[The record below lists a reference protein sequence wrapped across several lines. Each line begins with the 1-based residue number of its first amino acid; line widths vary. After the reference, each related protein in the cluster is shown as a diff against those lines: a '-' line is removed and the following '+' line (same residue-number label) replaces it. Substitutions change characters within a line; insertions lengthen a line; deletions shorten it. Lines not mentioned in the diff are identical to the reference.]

1 MCRPARRLGDR
12 GVTSRDLLPANA
24 TPFERALSETSA
36 RILDVDIDAIR
47 RSRSPNACAAVFVP
61 LLAWERSV
69 HFWREGDE
77 AGNRGRVASSFVD
90 HLAYG
95 SPPAL
100 EAEISLDVGAPIRLR
115 EYFEVGL
122 QWPDFLLEI
131 EAFDDAAP
139 SLAAAV
145 WRSALRRKNVR
156 DWPVVSYVARRS
168 GALHVA
174 TAVRALLTFR
184 FPPVDLTPR
193 LNGRVFIAG
202 AMMAFGRF
210 RLEPFR

>member
-1 MCRPARRLGDR
+1 MI
-12 GVTSRDLLPANA
+12 SRDLLPPNA

-36 RILDVDIDAIR
+36 RILGVDIDIIR
-47 RSRSPNACAAVFVP
+47 RSRHPGVCPAEFVAP
-61 LLAWERSV
+61 LAWERSV
-69 HFWREGDE
+69 HYWRAGDD
-77 AGNRGRVASSFVD
+77 AGNRARVAASFVD

-95 SPPAL
+95 SPTAL

-115 EYFEVGL
+115 EFFEVGL
-122 QWPDFLLEI
+122 QWPEFLLEI
-131 EAFDDAAP
+131 AAVDDVAP

-156 DWPVVSYVARRS
+156 DWPIVSYVSRRP
-168 GALHVA
+168 GPLHVA
-174 TAVRALLTFR
+174 TAMRAALTFR
-184 FPPVDLTPR
+184 FPPADLTPR
-193 LNGRVFIAG
+193 LNGRVFLGG